1 MTDARHPLEADEPAF
16 YLTHSVFSDPGD
28 LTRLDGIPTAP
39 AELARLVRDLLVN
52 REECP
57 LFGFTLPEHR
67 KNEAETRY
75 VSAILRIVTE
85 MDDRPLTVAR
95 APGKRFAGTCRD
107 FALVL
112 CSLLR
117 STGTPARIRC
127 GFATYFIPGRNEDH
141 WVTEYW
147 DRDKGWTLIDAQLP
161 TPRIME
167 EFKISFDPMDVPRDR
182 FLVAGDAW
190 RACRQE
196 GADPATFG
204 VSLIDVSGLDF
215 VQGNV
220 VRDLAALNKVEV
232 LPWDGW
238 NLSERVH
245 LDETDARLL
254 DDVAEAE
261 SRGGPFSR
269 LRHLFLGNP
278 GLRTPRTITSY
289 TTYSGIRTVDIGV

>member
-1 MTDARHPLEADEPAF
+1 MTDARALEADEPAF
-16 YLTHSVFSDPGD
+16 YLAHSVFSDPGD
-28 LTRLDGIPTAP
+28 LSRLDGIPTEP
-39 AELARLVRDLLVN
+39 AALARLVRDLLVH
-52 REECP
+52 REEGW

-67 KNEAETRY
+67 RNEAETRY

-85 MDDRPLTVAR
+85 LDDRPLTAPR
-95 APGKRFAGTCRD
+95 APGRRFAGTCRD
-107 FALVL
+107 FALGL

-117 STGTPARIRC
+117 TTGTPARVRC
-127 GFATYFIPGRNEDH
+127 GFATYLVPDRYEDH

-147 DRDKGWTLIDAQLP
+147 DRDKGWTLVDAQLP
-161 TPRIME
+161 SPQVME
-167 EFKISFDPMDVPRDR
+167 AFTIAFDPADVPRDR

-190 RACRQE
+190 RACRE
-196 GADPATFG
+196 GRADPDAFG
-204 VSLIDVSGLDF
+204 VSVVGLSGLDL

-238 NLSERVH
+238 NLSERLH
-245 LDETDARLL
+245 LDDTDTRLL
-254 DDVAEAE
+254 DGVAEAE

-269 LRHLFLGNP
+269 LRQLFLANP

-289 TTYSGIRTVDIGV
+289 TTYSGVRAIDLGA